1 MSKPKIN
8 PKPQIGDLWVNY
20 LGYNFIIIDI
30 SYDEE
35 YNSDVVQF
43 LNIGNGGHT
52 FKVPVMSVRQMT
64 DVYKKL
70 A

>member
-43 LNIGNGGHT
+43 LNIGNHY
-52 FKVPVMSVRQMT
+52 FVI
-64 DVYKKL
+64 
-70 A
+70 